1 MNVLVSGGLGYIGS
15 HTVVELVKRHHD
27 VVVVDN
33 LYNADADV
41 QLRIEKITGK
51 KLTTYI
57 ADCAD
62 AEAMEKI
69 FSSHKVDCVIHFAG
83 YKAVGESV
91 RKPLMYYHNNLLS
104 TLVLLEAMKKHNVH
118 QMVFSSSATVY
129 SPENTSPFREEML
142 LAATNP
148 YGWTK
153 LMIERI
159 LTDYATADPSFSAI
173 LLRYFN
179 PIGAHDS
186 GLLGER
192 PVGIPNNLL
201 PYICQVADGT
211 REKLSVFGDD
221 YATPDGTGVRDYLH
235 VVDLALGHVAAL
247 EKMANRPGAHAFNL
261 GTGKGT
267 SVLELVHAFEQANHL
282 TIPYVV
288 TDRRPGDIDTVVA
301 DPSKAEKE
309 LEWKATHSI
318 EEACASA
325 WHFQQH
331 VKDSL

>member
-15 HTVVELVKRHHD
+15 HTVVELIKRQHN

-51 KLTTYI
+51 KLTTYV
-57 ADCAD
+57 ADCTD

-69 FSSHKVDCVIHFAG
+69 FASHNVDCVIHFAG

-91 RKPLMYYHNNLLS
+91 AKPLMYYHNNLLS
-104 TLVLLEAMKKHNVH
+104 TMVILEAMKKHHVK

-129 SPENTSPFREEML
+129 APENCSPLQEEMP

-153 LMIERI
+153 MMIERI
-159 LTDYATADPSFSAI
+159 LMDVATANPEFSAI

-211 REKLSVFGDD
+211 REKLSIFGDD
-221 YATPDGTGVRDYLH
+221 YDTPDGTGVRDYLH

-247 EKMANRPGAHAFNL
+247 EKMADRPGAHAFNL

-282 TIPYVV
+282 TIPYSIVG
-288 TDRRPGDIDTVVA
+288 RRAGDIDTVVA
-301 DPSKAEKE
+301 DPSKAEHE
-309 LEWKATHSI
+309 LDWKATHSI
-318 EEACASA
+318 KEACASS
-325 WHFQQH
+325 WYFQQH
-331 VKDSL
+331 VNDSL

>member
-118 QMVFSSSATVY
+118 QIVFSSSATVY
-129 SPENTSPFREEML
+129 SPENTSPFREEMR

>member
-247 EKMANRPGAHAFNL
+247 EKMADRPGAHAFNL

-288 TDRRPGDIDTVVA
+288 ADRRPGDIDTVVA

-309 LEWKATHSI
+309 LEWNATHSI

>member
-15 HTVVELVKRHHD
+15 HTVVELMKRKHN
-27 VVVVDN
+27 VIVVDN

-51 KLTTYI
+51 KLTTYV
-57 ADCAD
+57 ADCTD

-69 FSSHKVDCVIHFAG
+69 FSSHPVDCVIHFAG

-91 RKPLMYYHNNLLS
+91 AKPLMYYHNNLLS
-104 TLVLLEAMKKHNVH
+104 TIVLLEAMKKHHVRR
-118 QMVFSSSATVY
+118 MVFSSSATVY
-129 SPENTSPFREEML
+129 SSENHSPFREEMA

-159 LTDYATADPSFSAI
+159 LMDVAKADPEFSAI

-221 YATPDGTGVRDYLH
+221 YDTPDGTGVRDYLH

-247 EKMANRPGAHAFNL
+247 EKMADRPGAHAFNL

-267 SVLELVHAFEQANHL
+267 SVLELVHAFEKANQL
-282 TIPYVV
+282 TIPYSIVG
-288 TDRRPGDIDTVVA
+288 RRAGDIDTVVA
-301 DPSKAEKE
+301 DPSKAERE
-309 LEWKATHSI
+309 LDWKAMHSI

-325 WHFQQH
+325 WYFQQH
-331 VKDSL
+331 VKDRL

>member
-15 HTVVELVKRHHD
+15 HTVVGLVKRHHD

-104 TLVLLEAMKKHNVH
+104 TLVFLEAMKKHNVH

-129 SPENTSPFREEML
+129 SPENTSPFREEMR

>member
-129 SPENTSPFREEML
+129 SPENISPFREEMR

-267 SVLELVHAFEQANHL
+267 SVLELVHAFEQASHL

>member
-62 AEAMEKI
+62 SEAMEKI

-129 SPENTSPFREEML
+129 SPENTSPFREEMR

-211 REKLSVFGDD
+211 REELSVFGDD

>member
-129 SPENTSPFREEML
+129 SPENTSPFREEMR

-309 LEWKATHSI
+309 LEWNATHSI

>member
-57 ADCAD
+57 ADCAE

-129 SPENTSPFREEML
+129 SPENTSPFREEMR

>member
-15 HTVVELVKRHHD
+15 HTVVELIKRQHK

-57 ADCAD
+57 ADCTD

-69 FSSHKVDCVIHFAG
+69 FSSHNIDCVIHFAG

-91 RKPLMYYHNNLLS
+91 AKPLMYYHNNLLS
-104 TLVLLEAMKKHNVH
+104 TMVILEAMKKHHVK

-129 SPENTSPFREEML
+129 APENRSPLQEAMP

-153 LMIERI
+153 MMIERI
-159 LTDYATADPSFSAI
+159 LMDVATANPDFSAI

-221 YATPDGTGVRDYLH
+221 YDTPDGTGVRDYLH

-247 EKMANRPGAHAFNL
+247 EKMADRPGAHAFNL

-282 TIPYVV
+282 TIPYSIVG
-288 TDRRPGDIDTVVA
+288 RRAGDIDTVVA
-301 DPSKAEKE
+301 DPSKAERE
-309 LEWKATHSI
+309 LDWKATHSI
-318 EEACASA
+318 EEACASS
-325 WHFQQH
+325 WYFQQH
-331 VKDSL
+331 VNDSL

>member
-51 KLTTYI
+51 KLTTHI

-129 SPENTSPFREEML
+129 SPENISPFREEMR

-267 SVLELVHAFEQANHL
+267 SVLELVHAFEQASHL

>member
-129 SPENTSPFREEML
+129 SPENTSPFREEMR

-247 EKMANRPGAHAFNL
+247 EKMADRPGAHAFNL

-288 TDRRPGDIDTVVA
+288 ADRRPGDIDTVVA

-309 LEWKATHSI
+309 LEWNAMHSI

>member
-15 HTVVELVKRHHD
+15 HTVVKLVKRHHD

-129 SPENTSPFREEML
+129 SPENTSPFREEMR

>member
-62 AEAMEKI
+62 VEAMEKI

-129 SPENTSPFREEML
+129 SPENTSPFREEMR

-267 SVLELVHAFEQANHL
+267 SVLELVHAFEQASHL

>member
-118 QMVFSSSATVY
+118 QIVFSSSATVY
-129 SPENTSPFREEML
+129 SPENTSPFREEMR

-309 LEWKATHSI
+309 LEWIATHSI

>member
-129 SPENTSPFREEML
+129 SPENTSPFREEMR

-267 SVLELVHAFEQANHL
+267 SVLELVHAFEQASHL

>member
-118 QMVFSSSATVY
+118 QIVFSSSATVY
-129 SPENTSPFREEML
+129 SPENTSPFREEMR

-211 REKLSVFGDD
+211 REKLSIFGDD

>member
-235 VVDLALGHVAAL
+235 VVDLAVGHVAAL
-247 EKMANRPGAHAFNL
+247 EKMADRPGAHAFNL
-261 GTGKGT
+261 GTGKGM
-267 SVLELVHAFEQANHL
+267 SVLELVHAFEKANHL

>member
-159 LTDYATADPSFSAI
+159 LTDYATADLSFSAI

-247 EKMANRPGAHAFNL
+247 EKMADRPGAHAFNL

-288 TDRRPGDIDTVVA
+288 ADRRPGDIDTVVA

-309 LEWKATHSI
+309 LEWNATHSI